1 MRAASVPLRLPTGL
15 PLRSKRLLALADDE
29 RLVEQIR
36 RGNELAFEVAFERYG
51 ASILGFCRH
60 MLGTTE
66 EAEDA
71 VQHTFAAAYRDLT
84 RADGRSIA
92 LKPWLYTIARNR
104 SLSMLRA
111 RREQPVEAPELPTA
125 GLADEVQQ
133 RVELRELL
141 EDLRGLPE
149 DQRAALLLAELGD
162 LSHPEVAGVLGCE
175 VPRVKALVF
184 RARSGLIARRD
195 ARDTPCDE
203 IRAQLANLSGGSLRR
218 SGLRHHL
225 SACPGCR
232 EYREEVKRQRQLLAL
247 ALPMVPGLALK
258 KSVLAA
264 VGFGGGAAGGGGAA
278 VGVGGLGA
286 AFGSLGSATAA
297 KVAVVGALAAGG
309 AVTGAAVVDDVGGG
323 GERGPAERVQ
333 EPARDP
339 AQGGVAG
346 VAASS
351 SSNSPARERA
361 QAGVVSERTATPGEE
376 RGAGARGTERRE
388 IRPGE
393 SRSAAGQEVT
403 PGEQVGGTLGRGQL
417 DEQKLVDPAPQGNA
431 RGPVEPQPGAPVRRG
446 ALKPQAP
453 VQKVEKVAPV
463 KTAPAPV
470 VEPIE
475 EEPEVLPEVPA
486 EQVVAPKK

>member
-1 MRAASVPLRLPTGL
+1 M
-15 PLRSKRLLALADDE
+15 
-29 RLVEQIR
+29 
-36 RGNELAFEVAFERYG
+36 AFEVAFERYG
-51 ASILGFCRH
+51 GSILGFCRH

-104 SLSMLRA
+104 CLSMLRA
-111 RREQPVEAPELPTA
+111 RREQPVEAPELATA

-133 RVELRELL
+133 RAELRELL
-141 EDLRGLPE
+141 GDLRELPE

-175 VPRVKALVF
+175 VPKVKALVF
-184 RARSGLIARRD
+184 RARSGLIARRE
-195 ARDTPCDE
+195 ARDTPCEE
-203 IRAQLANLSGGSLRR
+203 IREQLANLSGGSLRR

-232 EYREEVKRQRQLLAL
+232 EYREELKRQRQLLAL
-247 ALPMVPGLALK
+247 ALPVVPGLALK

-278 VGVGGLGA
+278 VGVGGLSTV
-286 AFGSLGSATAA
+286 FGSFGSATAA

-309 AVTGAAVVDDVGGG
+309 AVTGAAVVDNVGGG
-323 GERGPAERVQ
+323 QRSPAQPAQTPAGE
-333 EPARDP
+333 P
-339 AQGGVAG
+339 AQGGVGGA
-346 VAASS
+346 VASS
-351 SSNSPARERA
+351 SSAQAARERA
-361 QAGVVSERTATPGEE
+361 QAGVVSERTATPSEE
-376 RGAGARGTERRE
+376 RRAGARGAERRE

-403 PGEQVGGTLGRGQL
+403 PGGEQVGGTLGRGQL
-417 DEQKLVDPAPQGNA
+417 DEQKLANRAPQGNA
-431 RGPVEPQPGAPVRRG
+431 RGRVEPQSGAPVRRG
-446 ALKPQAP
+446 ALTPRTP
-453 VQKVEKVAPV
+453 VQKVERVAPV
-463 KTAPAPV
+463 KAAPAPV
-470 VEPIE
+470 VEPVE
-475 EEPEVLPEVPA
+475 EDTEVLPEVPA
-486 EQVVAPKK
+486 VKVTTPTK